1 MNIPSKRK
9 MEEKKMKEE
18 KIRVGQKVDGST
30 KIILKKENLVS
41 IHYCTPSTSWH
52 LILPADG
59 ITEVGYSS

>member
-1 MNIPSKRK
+1 
-9 MEEKKMKEE
+9 MKEE